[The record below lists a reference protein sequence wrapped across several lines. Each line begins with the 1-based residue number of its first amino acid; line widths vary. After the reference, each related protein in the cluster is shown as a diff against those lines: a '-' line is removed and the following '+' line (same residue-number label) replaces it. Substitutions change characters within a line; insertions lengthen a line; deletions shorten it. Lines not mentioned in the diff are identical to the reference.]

1 MFRTQFDPHPRVLS
15 NAGSRIRKLYSA
27 KVDAEGA
34 IALVESGEENLYD
47 YIQSFKDECDINLI
61 VQRCMSG
68 DVDVLSKRQGVYA
81 DVTEFPQTYAEVLQ
95 RVIDGKNAF
104 DDLPLEVRAKFDH
117 SFAQW
122 MAAMDDMP
130 DWLEKMGMAG
140 VSADADTQAV
150 PAADGVVR
158 AEGSAEGGSAE

>member
-15 NAGSRIRKLYSA
+15 NSGSRIRKLYSA

-34 IALVESGEENLYD
+34 IDLVESGEENLYD

-68 DVDVLSKRQGVYA
+68 DVDVLSKRQGVYV

-104 DDLPLEVRAKFDH
+104 DDLPLETRAKFDH

-122 MAAMDDMP
+122 MAGIQTTTNTLTARDF
-130 DWLEKMGMAG
+130 LEII
-140 VSADADTQAV
+140 
-150 PAADGVVR
+150 DGSIGISGTV
-158 AEGSAEGGSAE
+158 

>member
-1 MFRTQFDPHPRVLS
+1 MFRTQFDPHSRVLS

-81 DVTEFPQTYAEVLQ
+81 DVTDFPQTYAEVLQ

-104 DDLPLEVRAKFDH
+104 DDLPLETRAKFDH
-117 SFAQW
+117 SFTQW

-130 DWLEKMGMAG
+130 DWLEKMGFEAVASEG
-140 VSADADTQAV
+140 ATADKPV
-150 PAADGVVR
+150 ADGVVR
-158 AEGSAEGGSAE
+158 AESSTEGGSAE